1 MALELLAGPLDVLML
16 DATPVTDIAGQT
28 QAFWDDAT
36 GLSCY
41 SSTVGGMSVAQ
52 MDGTIC
58 LRSGLSSDEFT
69 LDMQTPGDFL
79 INNSTKQR
87 LYEYKK
93 GPAVRGELIGFNGVN
108 WSLGMEV
115 RAADRYLHFFG
126 GSVKYKALNSTATAW
141 MTTEATLSL
150 TRALS
155 DLTPTCSLTDTQDVI
170 AVAYVSGEIAFYNVV
185 TKMQVGQNAYVP
197 ANIGAW
203 YSRKH
208 KVWIVLDDTNAISV
222 YSTTVLP
229 DSLSAVTADT
239 PMKQGGVSRVRVQLT
254 GDEGEPCAGEIVTW
268 GETGPGTLAQV
279 QSTTDADGWAVNDY
293 AVPPNATVTA
303 AIEITAEVA
312 F

>member
-58 LRSGLSSDEFT
+58 LRSDFSPGYFT
-69 LDMQTPGDFL
+69 LDTQTPGTFL
-79 INNSTKQR
+79 VSGGSNQT
-87 LYEYKK
+87 LYEYQKA
-93 GPAVRGELIGFNGVN
+93 PAVQGALIGSNGVN
-108 WSLGMEV
+108 WSQGLEI
-115 RAADRYLHFFG
+115 RTADRYVHFLG
-126 GSVKYKALNSTATAW
+126 ATVYYKSLASTATAW
-141 MTTEATLSL
+141 TTTEATLSL

-185 TKMQVGQNAYVP
+185 TKLQVGQNAYVP